1 MQNLSH
7 TLAHHKSLRI
17 SPRLA
22 PCPSCGQLV
31 KRHETKT
38 RYFWQANLC
47 EPTIINLQ
55 FGYYICPLCPKGE
68 KAFSL
73 IPPIFRTPCQ
83 YDRLTQALVIDL
95 MSITTN
101 RAAIELIRDWFHLP
115 DLHETTI
122 QRWYVKKSE
131 ELRENELHRRKL
143 LNDFSRQLAIDEMY
157 DNGWC
162 IIRVTDPHQNAEIAF
177 KLLDRDPTKD
187 DIEAILRDLKE
198 EGFEPL
204 IVNTDGSPLYPGLI
218 EKVWS
223 QARHQRCVFH
233 FIKQM
238 LKLLFPAFWEAY
250 QTMPLP
256 KKGPKGRPSNKDK
269 ERAGREKEK
278 KKNCEIVRKSRWLN
292 FKNPENLSEKENERL
307 SDTLELCPALRPL
320 RELICAILA
329 LFGSSA
335 TLQEAEEKRLAIC
348 SSVLFQSKESFSKVL
363 KNLEDKEL
371 FEKLT
376 AYLHFENAVKTTNH
390 VEGENRSYRQRQKVR
405 YRFRCESSIQ
415 ALLIHLHYRKQ
426 PSSVSSHTPIRVR
439 LRKPGS
445 SPGESPPSLSLCE
458 EEVKQAA

>member
-1 MQNLSH
+1 
-7 TLAHHKSLRI
+7 
-17 SPRLA
+17 
-22 PCPSCGQLV
+22 
-31 KRHETKT
+31 
-38 RYFWQANLC
+38 
-47 EPTIINLQ
+47 
-55 FGYYICPLCPKGE
+55 
-68 KAFSL
+68 
-73 IPPIFRTPCQ
+73 
-83 YDRLTQALVIDL
+83 
-95 MSITTN
+95 
-101 RAAIELIRDWFHLP
+101 
-115 DLHETTI
+115 
-122 QRWYVKKSE
+122 
-131 ELRENELHRRKL
+131 
-143 LNDFSRQLAIDEMY
+143 
-157 DNGWC
+157 
-162 IIRVTDPHQNAEIAF
+162 
-177 KLLDRDPTKD
+177 
-187 DIEAILRDLKE
+187 
-198 EGFEPL
+198 
-204 IVNTDGSPLYPGLI
+204 
-218 EKVWS
+218 
-223 QARHQRCVFH
+223 
-233 FIKQM
+233 
-238 LKLLFPAFWEAY
+238 
-250 QTMPLP
+250 MPLP

-278 KKNCEIVRKSRWLN
+278 KKNREIVRKARWLP